1 MVTPI
6 SKGRDVLISKADLE
20 AAADPVLWVEWAD
33 ALYRAATFHHAIG
46 DAAFHAIYRKSGEKS
61 FESVSGRYS
70 RSQGPVY
77 IMAGLALETVAK
89 ALVLSCKPDIAS
101 GIQSLPFNTVTL
113 MQKVDFLLSDEEC
126 ELCEFLGDVVRDA
139 TRFPIGIHV
148 RDQDDCVNMT
158 DYAWPLFVEVY
169 ERMCRAAQRT
179 CTPRES

>member
-1 MVTPI
+1 MDTPM
-6 SKGRDVLISKADLE
+6 SKVRDVLVSNADLA
-20 AAADPVLWVEWAD
+20 AAADPARWVEWAD
-33 ALYRAATFHHAIG
+33 ALYRAANFHHAVG
-46 DAAFHAIYRKSGEKS
+46 DAAFHAICRKSGDNS
-61 FESVSGRYS
+61 FDSVSGRYS

-77 IMAGLALETVAK
+77 IMAGLALETVTK
-89 ALVLSCKPDIAS
+89 ALVLCCKPDIAS
-101 GIQSLPFNTVTL
+101 GIRSLPFDTVTL
-113 MQKVDFLLSDEEC
+113 MQEIDFPLSDEEC